1 MRINTCFIL
10 SLIYLVRGPIFSF
23 LQLYIWNLM
32 LYRLVY
38 ILLNSESVFMITE
51 WEYDSSSGY
60 YYNQT
65 DGCYYDPNSGFYYTE
80 SLGMGY
86 YLRWCWMILFL
97 LLFSFSVIS
106 HFMMHKTGKWVT
118 QAEVLAAIQASSAS
132 RQKKPVLGKPSSSKE
147 DGPVSENK
155 PNVTPHGAPPLG
167 PVLTK
172 SLNPTRTV
180 KGAPSTLTVN
190 KRKRLDQKPKVVSQE
205 EAAALKAREAARRR
219 VEAREKSLLGLYKH

>member
-1 MRINTCFIL
+1 MREEKVAKEKEQKAATRALEQIEAKANRSYQKDVASFQEARDSNL
-10 SLIYLVRGPIFSF
+10 QALEGSAGGFSG
-23 LQLYIWNLM
+23 
-32 LYRLVY
+32 
-38 ILLNSESVFMITE
+38 E

-80 SLGMGY
+80 SL
-86 YLRWCWMILFL
+86 
-97 LLFSFSVIS
+97 
-106 HFMMHKTGKWVT
+106 GKWVT